1 MKNEMRLQGIGLV
14 EGTAAGSLKVGDVTR
29 WNYGGLERITSVELS
44 KTGKTIIC
52 ETEYYSNVLN
62 EMVQGKRN
70 FRVTRLVNIIASG
83 NTKLVKNSYE
93 MIEEE
98 TEAAEADHAEIKQ
111 SVHEISYRFT
121 DHGGYVEVMLF
132 VEDTANEMVLVA
144 QKEAEFKNMKE
155 AAHLL
160 NILQKSGN
168 KVEIVETVAYT
179 G

>member
-29 WNYGGLERITSVELS
+29 WNNGGLERITSVELS
-44 KTGKTIIC
+44 KTGKTIIV
-52 ETEYYSNVLN
+52 EIEYYSNVLN
-62 EMVQGKRN
+62 EMVQAERK
-70 FRVTRLVNIIASG
+70 FRVTRLVNVIA
-83 NTKLVKNSYE
+83 SYE

-132 VEDTANEMVLVA
+132 VEDVANEMVLVA